1 MKNDQP
7 LTDKPTALELHRMA
21 MEEVGKGLQ
30 AAGFEF
36 LAVNSDLKKDPQF
49 VCTKDKQLYF
59 IVVKGCAY
67 PEHPKK
73 YDLSRMEKV
82 KAHAVEHQAVLRYAG
97 VGFAHARDYEIPLTK
112 NEAYVVNYDGLQ
124 PVLI

>member
-1 MKNDQP
+1 M
-7 LTDKPTALELHRMA
+7 TDKPTALELHQLA
-21 MEEVGKGLQ
+21 MEEVGKRLRDTGY
-30 AAGFEF
+30 EF
-36 LAVNSDLKKDPQF
+36 LAVNSDMKKDPQF
-49 VCTKDKQLYF
+49 VCTKAKQLYF

-73 YDLSRMEKV
+73 YDKARMEKV
-82 KAHAVEHQAVLRYAG
+82 KAHAVEHQAVLCYAG
-97 VGFAHARDYEIPLTK
+97 VGFANARDYEIPLTK